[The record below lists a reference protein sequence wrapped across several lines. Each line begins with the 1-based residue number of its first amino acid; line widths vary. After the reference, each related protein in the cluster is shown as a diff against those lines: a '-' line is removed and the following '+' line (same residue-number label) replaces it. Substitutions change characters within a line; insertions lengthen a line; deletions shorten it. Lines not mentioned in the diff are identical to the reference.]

1 VEADREVIAH
11 RKAVLLAGGP
21 VHVPERFRPPFP
33 ASRSTA
39 GPGAG
44 STAVVL
50 AFDGT
55 RVKKAITTGP
65 AEFSLIG
72 DGPHYSIVRGDEVIV
87 EGVEIRPTVAHAPEQ
102 AFYNLDTE
110 CIYHCRFCTSPF
122 LDRGQT
128 KHLDPDKVVELI
140 IKAGGREDLRAVAI
154 TSAVVEDPQSTVDRL
169 AYVVLKV
176 RQDLPTIPIGVE
188 PYIDHLEQVDQ
199 LKEAGADEIKLN
211 IETYDREIFRKV
223 CGEQDLDRILE
234 AIEHAVGVFG
244 RGKVTS
250 NIIVGMGESD
260 ENVFEGIER
269 LASMGCVVTLRPLR
283 LNAIN
288 RGPMT
293 EALGVI
299 EPITPERIL
308 QLAREHRRILEK
320 HSLTTLTL
328 KTMCHQCG
336 CCDIVPFKDV

>member
-1 VEADREVIAH
+1 
-11 RKAVLLAGGP
+11 
-21 VHVPERFRPPFP
+21 
-33 ASRSTA
+33 
-39 GPGAG
+39 
-44 STAVVL
+44 
-50 AFDGT
+50 
-55 RVKKAITTGP
+55 
-65 AEFSLIG
+65 
-72 DGPHYSIVRGDEVIV
+72 
-87 EGVEIRPTVAHAPEQ
+87 
-102 AFYNLDTE
+102 
-110 CIYHCRFCTSPF
+110 
-122 LDRGQT
+122 
-128 KHLDPDKVVELI
+128 
-140 IKAGGREDLRAVAI
+140 
-154 TSAVVEDPQSTVDRL
+154 
-169 AYVVLKV
+169 V